1 LHSQELSKGGVP
13 IIKEREKKKN
23 ILRNISTLVIV
34 CALICCSFSALTI
47 TTIGTAKQNSTLD
60 TTVSKS
66 SGSRASSSVSF
77 NLLDENFTDG
87 NMPPEGDSG
96 DWELQQ
102 TNPDETWYIDS
113 TVPYTRPFCGTIH
126 RDESLTLQD
135 EWLITPSLN
144 FIGDVHNYTSIAL
157 SFHWYTCYFTTI
169 YKRYVELNISIS
181 TDGGA
186 NWTNIWSF
194 DDMNVGIPPNPFT
207 DWKWYE
213 SNYLD
218 KKPIDLT
225 DFIGEN
231 DVRIAF
237 QYYSDTNA
245 SADQQEFSIDDI
257 NVIATGPGGNFSCD
271 AGGPYSWWW
280 PMQYEYYPNGVRFHG
295 NVTNGTI
302 FTQFLWDFGDGSTNV
317 TQYNQ
322 NPTHFYT
329 DIGIFNVTLTAKDN
343 TFTPPRINVSR
354 TTLTLFLL
362 KPPAVNITAPRISI
376 GIKAVINNV
385 GEYNA
390 TYVYWM
396 INISWGVLQLREK
409 PVANGTLENIEAGS
423 SATIQSKPY
432 FFGFGLI
439 HIIITAYP
447 ENQPSLIKHLYGFKI
462 GPLVFVAQNM

>member
-1 LHSQELSKGGVP
+1 MG
-13 IIKEREKKKN
+13 
-23 ILRNISTLVIV
+23 
-34 CALICCSFSALTI
+34 
-47 TTIGTAKQNSTLD
+47 
-60 TTVSKS
+60 
-66 SGSRASSSVSF
+66 SSVDF

-87 NMPPEGDSG
+87 NMPPQGDSG
-96 DWELQQ
+96 DWTLQQ

-113 TVPYTRPFCGTIH
+113 TVPYTKPYCGTIH
-126 RDESLTLQD
+126 RNVNQSLQD

-144 FIGDVHNYTSIAL
+144 FIGDAHNYTSIAL
-157 SFHWYTCYFTTI
+157 SFHWYTCYYTTV
-169 YKRYVELNISIS
+169 YKHYIELNISVS

-194 DDMNVGIPPNPFT
+194 DDMNVGVPPNPFT

-218 KKPIDLT
+218 KKPIDLSA
-225 DFIGEN
+225 FIGEG
-231 DVRIAF
+231 DVLIAF
-237 QYYSDTNA
+237 QYYSNTTA

-257 NVIATGPGGNFSCD
+257 NVIATGPGGKFSCD

-302 FTQFLWDFGDGSTNV
+302 FTQFLWDFGDGNTTITPFNA
-317 TQYNQ
+317 
-322 NPTHFYT
+322 NPIHFYNE
-329 DIGIFNVTLTAKDN
+329 IGTFNVTLTAKDN

-354 TTLTLFLL
+354 TIITLFLL
-362 KPPAVNITAPRISI
+362 KPPAINITAPLISI
-376 GIKAVINNV
+376 GIKADINNI

-390 TYVYWM
+390 SYVHWM
-396 INISWGVLQLREK
+396 INISWGLLQLREK
-409 PVANGTLENIEAGS
+409 LIANGTVENIEAGT

-439 HIIITAYP
+439 HIILTANP
-447 ENQPSLIKHLYGFKI
+447 ENQPGLIKHFYGFKI
-462 GPLVFVAQNM
+462 GPLVFVAQKM